1 MKSIEINYLT
11 SSGYETLYP
20 QTSSDLVTY
29 NSQTLTQ
36 VINQQNSEIAGL
48 QGQVGD
54 SEVGVTIPKV
64 VEYHFGAGSV
74 GQGSTVVVFQK
85 NMTFPL
91 GIYHITFLFNGAT
104 GQGGDLS
111 LFTSSTVHDDVSTEI
126 PLNDGIDTT
135 SPISFASNLFV
146 LGFKNYGG
154 SPVYGIIELMSYS
167 SSSSAT
173 SRTNWVVGS
182 RLECSLNSSGYK
194 FPNDWSLRCDYY
206 KFTYSSFDIRIYYY
220 D

>member
-20 QTSSDLVTY
+20 QTSSDLVAY

-64 VEYHFGAGSV
+64 VEYHFGGANLNSNVTAPIFSTASSFPMGILYMEFIFYDLLAQGTSLSSALYLNYSGGKGVVIIQYAGTNGV
-74 GQGSTVVVFQK
+74 GFDKFVSRMFARTSPDIGANSILLIPASTSNSTLLGAIHCTVQD
-85 NMTFPL
+85 
-91 GIYHITFLFNGAT
+91 GIYYSERALHLEVMSGTL
-104 GQGGDLS
+104 
-111 LFTSSTVHDDVSTEI
+111 
-126 PLNDGIDTT
+126 
-135 SPISFASNLFV
+135 
-146 LGFKNYGG
+146 
-154 SPVYGIIELMSYS
+154 SYS
-167 SSSSAT
+167 S
-173 SRTNWVVGS
+173 
-182 RLECSLNSSGYK
+182 L
-194 FPNDWSLRCDYY
+194 
-206 KFTYSSFDIRIYYY
+206 DIRIYYY